1 MKELLLLV
9 VFSEECYFI
18 YIKEN
23 RVQENRLKG
32 TTWNIYKC
40 SSTIIL
46 KHLAELSTLFT
57 TCTKIGRK

>member
-40 SSTIIL
+40 PQVQ
-46 KHLAELSTLFT
+46 
-57 TCTKIGRK
+57 